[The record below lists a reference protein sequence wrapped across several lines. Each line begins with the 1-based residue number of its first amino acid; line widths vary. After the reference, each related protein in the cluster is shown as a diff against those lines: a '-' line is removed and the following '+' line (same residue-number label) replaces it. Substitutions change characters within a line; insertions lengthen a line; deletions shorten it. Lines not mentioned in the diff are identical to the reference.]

1 MSTRQL
7 PQKKIY
13 VAAIAAF
20 VVGITAIVML
30 TQTGPTQISVDGLLD
45 NWGLQDMAKRAQY
58 VLIGTVRD
66 KIVSSIDE
74 DPARWNKPMV
84 YTDVVIDVEQDV
96 ANKYKDSQV
105 TVRTL
110 GGKTDKYWVNVSFSP
125 TFEIGEKVL
134 IFVSKEPGS
143 EMGDNYLVLAQQ
155 FGKYKIDGGKAYGK
169 DRENGIDQDQFI
181 REIRSALPESAQNN
195 NPN

>member
-7 PQKKIY
+7 PQKKIG
-13 VAAIAAF
+13 VAMIATF
-20 VVGITAIVML
+20 VVGIIAIIML
-30 TQTGPTQISVDGLLD
+30 TQTGPTQILVDGLLD
-45 NWGLQDMAKRAQY
+45 NWGPQDMAKRAQY
-58 VLIGTVRD
+58 VLIGTVKD
-66 KIVSSIDE
+66 QIVSSVDT

-84 YTDVVIDVEQDV
+84 YTDVVIDVEHDI
-96 ANKYKDSQV
+96 ANKYKDSQM

-134 IFVSKEPGS
+134 IFVSKEPRS
-143 EMGDNYLVLAQQ
+143 EMGDNYFVLAQQ
-155 FGKYKIDGGKAYGK
+155 LGKYKIEGGKAYGK
-169 DRENGIDQDQFI
+169 DRENGIDLDQFI
-181 REIRSALPESAQNN
+181 REIHSALPESAQNN